1 MSSFWIK
8 LASHQQN
15 QYKFCFCLR
24 LALILHPYMK
34 ILFAGDASNMHNAL
48 AHELRK
54 LGHEATVASDGSRWM
69 DTQRDIDLLRR
80 PGLIGAFRYLLD
92 IKRALPL
99 MKGYDIVEIASPI
112 FLRLKPHRV
121 AKVFDYLKANNR
133 HVVLSALATD
143 RVYYDACHDGHTFR
157 YSDYKIGEEP
167 SPYVG
172 SSEYIM
178 QQQDN
183 WKQPFMREHSDH
195 ILAGIDGAVAC
206 LYEYYAAY
214 RPLLGDRVV
223 YGGIPIDT
231 KSLEFR
237 PLDKAPDKVRMFIGI
252 QRDRHVIKG
261 TDRLLAAMKRIHERY
276 PGITELEVVENLPY
290 EEYTRRMRDSHII
303 LDQLYSYTPGTNAL
317 IAMAQGLV
325 AVSGAEPEYYDL
337 IGETANRPIVNV
349 SPLIEGDIDHKLS
362 WLVEN
367 RDQLPQMACASRA
380 FVEKHNAAP
389 VVAQRYLDFWKSL
402 D

>member
-1 MSSFWIK
+1 
-8 LASHQQN
+8 
-15 QYKFCFCLR
+15 
-24 LALILHPYMK
+24 MK

-80 PGLIGAFRYLLD
+80 PGLIGAIRYLLD

-157 YSDYKIGEEP
+157 YSDYRIGEEP

-231 KSLEFR
+231 ASLEFR
-237 PLDKAPDKVRMFIGI
+237 PLDETPDKVRMFIGI

-349 SPLIEGDIDHKLS
+349 SPLVEGDIDHKLS

-367 RDQLPQMACASRA
+367 RDQLPQMARASRA

-389 VVAQRYLDFWKSL
+389 VVVQRYLDFWKSL

>member
-1 MSSFWIK
+1 M
-8 LASHQQN
+8 
-15 QYKFCFCLR
+15 R
-24 LALILHPYMK
+24 
-34 ILFAGDASNMHNAL
+34 ILFAGDASNLHNAL

-54 LGHEATVASDGSRWM
+54 LGHDATVASDGSRWM
-69 DTQRDIDLLRR
+69 DTHRDIDLSRR
-80 PGLIGAFRYLLD
+80 PGFLGTLRYLLD

-99 MKGYDIVEIASPI
+99 MTGYDIVEIASPI

-121 AKVFDYLKANNR
+121 AKVFDYLRANNR

-157 YSDYKIGEEP
+157 YSDYKLGDEP

-172 SSEYIM
+172 SSEYIL
-178 QQQDN
+178 QHQDN
-183 WKQPFMREHSDH
+183 WKQPFMLEHSDH
-195 ILAGIDGAVAC
+195 ILSDIDGAVAC

-214 RPLLGDRVV
+214 KPLLGDR
-223 YGGIPIDT
+223 
-231 KSLEFR
+231 
-237 PLDKAPDKVRMFIGI
+237 VRMFIGI

-261 TDRLLAAMKRIHERY
+261 TDRLLAAMKRVHERY

-337 IGETANRPIVNV
+337 IGETANKPIVNV
-349 SPLIEGDIDHKLS
+349 SPLVEGDIDHKLS
-362 WLVEN
+362 WLVEH
-367 RDQLPQMACASRA
+367 RDQLPQMARASRA

-389 VVAQRYLDFWKSL
+389 IVAQRYLDFWKSL
-402 D
+402 E